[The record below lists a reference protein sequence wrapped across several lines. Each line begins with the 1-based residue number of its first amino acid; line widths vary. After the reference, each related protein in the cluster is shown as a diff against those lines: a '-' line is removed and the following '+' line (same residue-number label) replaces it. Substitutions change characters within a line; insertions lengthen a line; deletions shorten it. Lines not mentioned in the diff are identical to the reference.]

1 MHGAYR
7 ITFISNI
14 SLIFFTYFI
23 FIKNETTTVQIY
35 GSTGIDND
43 HLGLWSQKS
52 SKYLAE
58 IVKTNIDWIF
68 EYLDQ
73 MEGRLREQPTP
84 AMSFLSNPVSGS
96 AGEE

>member
-1 MHGAYR
+1 MKLLH
-7 ITFISNI
+7 
-14 SLIFFTYFI
+14 
-23 FIKNETTTVQIY
+23 TVQIY
-35 GSTGIDND
+35 GSMGIDND

-58 IVKTNIDWIF
+58 IVKTNIGWIF

-73 MEGRLREQPTP
+73 MEGLLQEQPTP

>member
-1 MHGAYR
+1 M
-7 ITFISNI
+7 
-14 SLIFFTYFI
+14 
-23 FIKNETTTVQIY
+23 QIY
-35 GSTGIDND
+35 GATGIDND

-58 IVKTNIDWIF
+58 IVKTNIGWIF

-73 MEGRLREQPTP
+73 MEGQLQEQPAP
-84 AMSFLSNPVSGS
+84 VMSFLSNPVSGS

>member
-1 MHGAYR
+1 MKLLQCKSMELRALTMIIWVFGA
-7 ITFISNI
+7 
-14 SLIFFTYFI
+14 
-23 FIKNETTTVQIY
+23 
-35 GSTGIDND
+35 
-43 HLGLWSQKS
+43 QKS

-58 IVKTNIDWIF
+58 IVKTNIGWIF

-73 MEGRLREQPTP
+73 MEGQLQEQPTP